1 MKAWRN
7 IHHGGKR
14 RDGARV
20 SDKKEEDMIDFSVNV
35 TPLGIPENIRKA
47 MEESL
52 SRAGWYPD
60 DSKRKLKE
68 ALGEKYGLAM
78 ADICVGNGASDL
90 IFRTVFALRPKQA
103 LVLAP
108 TFAEY
113 EAALR
118 CVDARIEYYPIDPGD
133 FQVKAD
139 LCGQIGPETD
149 MVFLCNPNNPTGQT
163 TEKELLIRVMNRC
176 NKCGTILVLDECFI
190 EFLEEPERY
199 ECRGYLTQYPNVVI
213 IKAFTKIFC
222 MPGVRLGY
230 ALCENAALRKRMR
243 AMLQPW
249 NVSVTAQEAGVA
261 ALVDC
266 EAYLKRT
273 REYIKKEKFWM
284 TERMRKL
291 GLNVWGSE
299 ANYIFFKG
307 KAGLYEKAL
316 KSGLLIRDCSNY
328 PGLKKGY
335 YRVAVKLHEQNE
347 KLIEVLEEVLS

>member
-1 MKAWRN
+1 MAEPKETV
-7 IHHGGKR
+7 HGGDIYR
-14 RDGARV
+14 NPSVTDY
-20 SDKKEEDMIDFSVNV
+20 SVNSN
-35 TPLGIPENIRKA
+35 PLGVPEAVRKSVQ
-47 MEESL
+47 ESAD
-52 SRAGWYPD
+52 RIMYYPD
-60 DSKRKLKE
+60 VRCDRLRESISDFERIEKE
-68 ALGEKYGLAM
+68 KIL
-78 ADICVGNGASDL
+78 CGNGAAEL
-90 IFRTVFALRPKQA
+90 FFAVVMAVRPKKA
-103 LVLAP
+103 LVTAP
-108 TFAEY
+108 AFSEY
-113 EAALR
+113 ERALGT
-118 CVDARIEYYPIDPGD
+118 VGAEVQYY
-133 FQVKAD
+133 
-139 LCGQIGPETD
+139 
-149 MVFLCNPNNPTGQT
+149 NPTGQT

-176 NKCGTILVLDECFI
+176 NKFGTILVLDECFI

-328 PGLKKGY
+328 EGLTEGH
-335 YRVAVKLHEQNE
+335 YRIAIRSEEENERLITWLE
-347 KLIEVLEEVLS
+347 KL

>member
-1 MKAWRN
+1 MAELKETV
-7 IHHGGKR
+7 HGGDIYR
-14 RDGARV
+14 NPSVTDY
-20 SDKKEEDMIDFSVNV
+20 SVNSN
-35 TPLGIPENIRKA
+35 PLGVPEAVRKSVQ
-47 MEESL
+47 ESAD
-52 SRAGWYPD
+52 RIMYYPD
-60 DSKRKLKE
+60 VRCDRLRESISDFERIEKE
-68 ALGEKYGLAM
+68 KIL
-78 ADICVGNGASDL
+78 CGNGAAEL
-90 IFRTVFALRPKQA
+90 FFAVVMAVRPKKA
-103 LVLAP
+103 LVTAP
-108 TFAEY
+108 AFSEY
-113 EAALR
+113 ERALGTVGAEVQYYR
-118 CVDARIEYYPIDPGD
+118 LKEEQDFRIQEDI
-133 FQVKAD
+133 
-139 LCGQIGPETD
+139 LEQITEDTD
-149 MVFLCNPNNPTGQT
+149 MIFLCNPNNPTGQT

-176 NKCGTILVLDECFI
+176 NKCGAILVLDECFI

-199 ECRGYLTQYPNVVI
+199 ECRGYLTQYPNVII

-328 PGLKKGY
+328 EGLTEGH
-335 YRVAVKLHEQNE
+335 YRIAIRSEEENERLITWLE
-347 KLIEVLEEVLS
+347 KL